1 MLEQAAATQRF
12 AAQLFV
18 AVGLKITVFPVKFP
32 VSREF
37 ALETGA
43 ISTASPA
50 RQSGIWRLYP
60 RQRQKAPP
68 MAGFCELVAGLRTS
82 EFGHFRLGIADSLRP
97 IFEIFPFSGDRGR
110 RPGSIYTA
118 WSNLQRNVVK
128 FSALATGNWECRT
141 YTATRTGR
149 HQRLLLTAPDIKERP
164 TYELPWSLVRLNGQL

>member
-1 MLEQAAATQRF
+1 MLEQRLRTRF

-18 AVGLKITVFPVKFP
+18 AVGLKISVFPVKFP
-32 VSREF
+32 VNRELPGDGFDRHCVASQAVRHLESLPSATPKSPSNGGLLRIGSR
-37 ALETGA
+37 
-43 ISTASPA
+43 SPN
-50 RQSGIWRLYP
+50 
-60 RQRQKAPP
+60 
-68 MAGFCELVAGLRTS
+68 F